1 MSIPILNPGLTKNSF
16 RSQINEAI
24 KSANRVVE
32 EKFHGK
38 PNPKKLNDTRMY
50 QTFDSLRYMIR

>member
-1 MSIPILNPGLTKNSF
+1 MSIPILTPGLTKNSL
-16 RSQINEAI
+16 RSQIQSAI
-24 KSANRVVE
+24 KSANRVLE